1 MAMLAEIQ
9 VHAGDLRRA
18 AHTAT
23 EADGLASVTGISYQ
37 RALAQRALALG
48 EAAAGDDAAALERLV
63 VALAHA
69 RRTGGEG
76 YSFHWPVAW
85 VLESLASIA
94 ARSRPHEAKRW
105 AAALKDHASAT
116 GMSTFAARADH
127 LLACAANRLDATS
140 DF

>member
-9 VHAGDLRRA
+9 VHAGDLHRA
-18 AHTAT
+18 AVTAT
-23 EADGLASVTGISYQ
+23 EADGLAIVTGISYQ

-48 EAAAGDDAAALERLV
+48 DAAAGDDAAALERLV
-63 VALAHA
+63 LALAHA
-69 RRTGGEG
+69 RRTGGQG
-76 YSFHWPVAW
+76 YAFHWPVAW

-94 ARSRPHEAKRW
+94 ARSRPDEAKRW

-127 LLACAANRLDATS
+127 LIAFAATR
-140 DF
+140 